1 MFFAV
6 RLSRPRRNLLQLGR
20 KRADIYYM
28 ETTIKRIFLMAACA
42 LILGSAFVYSE
53 EKRENEGGDGTFT
66 PWEVSIPAA
75 KRPRTPDSEKAE
87 EARRRDEDEDTF
99 EKNVNTLNFG
109 TPAEIGKL
117 IDDIGE
123 NEDPRYDDALYDLF
137 QATANGTIKEKI
149 IAYFTKRKDPCL
161 EDYAVTILDDPYDSP
176 NALAEKLLN
185 YVSAVECKEAAPALV
200 NLLENGEERYFN
212 GALAALGKTGGSKE
226 AEYLAAYLERDD
238 LTVPQR
244 QALMRTLG
252 EMAAVETFDAV
263 LEIARDEDENSFVRM
278 YAAEAAGKMKKDE
291 AVPVLLGLLENGDA
305 NMRQYCVKGLSYF
318 QGNADAQAAIVQA
331 IRDDHYKV
339 RLEAM
344 DAAEKM
350 NLTDAVS
357 FIVYRAR
364 HDAEKPVK
372 NAAYAILARM
382 NTGESAAFLIE
393 RLTDKKAGD
402 GTKAEIAKNL
412 MKEGSVGE
420 SEIIALAKEAL
431 TEAKHKQL
439 KNELGKLFI
448 KYPRPSYGEICSLY
462 LTAKDSDTVSLGLE
476 MFKTGKYEDA
486 RSFVVDI
493 ARDKKAKDSNR
504 KRAAKLA
511 GVEEE

>member
-1 MFFAV
+1 M
-6 RLSRPRRNLLQLGR
+6 
-20 KRADIYYM
+20 K
-28 ETTIKRIFLMAACA
+28 TTIKRIFLLAACVFS
-42 LILGSAFVYSE
+42 LGSALLYSDDGE
-53 EKRENEGGDGTFT
+53 EAEGGDGTFT

-75 KRPRTPDSEKAE
+75 KRPQSPDAQKAE
-87 EARRRDEDEDTF
+87 EARRQDDDEETF

-137 QATANGTIKEKI
+137 QGASNGSIKEKI

-161 EDYAVTILDDPYDSP
+161 EDYAVTVLDDPYDSP
-176 NALAEKLLN
+176 NSLAEKLLN

-212 GALAALGKTGGSKE
+212 GALAALGKTGGAKE

-278 YAAEAAGKMKKDE
+278 YAAEAVGKMKKDE
-291 AVPVLLGLLENGDA
+291 AVPVLLNLLENGDA

-318 QGNADAQAAIVQA
+318 PSDSDATAAIVQA

-350 NLTDAVS
+350 NLTEAVG
-357 FIVYRAR
+357 FIIYRAR

-372 NAAYAILARM
+372 SAAYAILARM
-382 NTGESAAFLIE
+382 NTGDAAAFLTE
-393 RLTDKKAGD
+393 RLTDKKTGD
-402 GTKAEIAKNL
+402 GVKAEIAKNM
-412 MKEGSVGE
+412 MKEGSGGE

-431 TEAKHKQL
+431 KEAKHKQL

-448 KYPRPSYGEICSLY
+448 KYPHPSYGEVCSLY
-462 LTAKDSDTVSLGLE
+462 LTAKDSETVSLGLE
-476 MFKTGKYEDA
+476 MFKTGKYDEA
-486 RSFVVDI
+486 RSFVDAI
-493 ARDKKAKDSNR
+493 AHDKKAKDSNR
-504 KRAAKLA
+504 KRAAKLL
-511 GVEEE
+511 GLEEE

>member
-1 MFFAV
+1 
-6 RLSRPRRNLLQLGR
+6 
-20 KRADIYYM
+20 
-28 ETTIKRIFLMAACA
+28 MAACA

-53 EKRENEGGDGTFT
+53 EERGNEGGDGTFT

-75 KRPRTPDSEKAE
+75 KRPRAPDSEKAE

-99 EKNVNTLNFG
+99 EKNVNALNFG

-123 NEDPRYDDALYDLF
+123 DEDPRYDDALYDLF
-137 QATANGTIKEKI
+137 QATANGSIKEKI

-200 NLLENGEERYFN
+200 NLLENGEDRYFN

-350 NLTDAVS
+350 NLTEAVS

-382 NTGESAAFLIE
+382 NTGEAAAFLIE

-493 ARDKKAKDSNR
+493 AHDKKAKESNR

-511 GVEEE
+511 GLEEE

>member
-1 MFFAV
+1 
-6 RLSRPRRNLLQLGR
+6 
-20 KRADIYYM
+20 
-28 ETTIKRIFLMAACA
+28 
-42 LILGSAFVYSE
+42 
-53 EKRENEGGDGTFT
+53 
-66 PWEVSIPAA
+66 
-75 KRPRTPDSEKAE
+75 
-87 EARRRDEDEDTF
+87 
-99 EKNVNTLNFG
+99 
-109 TPAEIGKL
+109 
-117 IDDIGE
+117 
-123 NEDPRYDDALYDLF
+123 
-137 QATANGTIKEKI
+137 
-149 IAYFTKRKDPCL
+149 
-161 EDYAVTILDDPYDSP
+161 
-176 NALAEKLLN
+176 
-185 YVSAVECKEAAPALV
+185 
-200 NLLENGEERYFN
+200 
-212 GALAALGKTGGSKE
+212 
-226 AEYLAAYLERDD
+226 
-238 LTVPQR
+238 
-244 QALMRTLG
+244 MRTLG

-278 YAAEAAGKMKKDE
+278 YAAEAVGKMKKDE

-350 NLTDAVS
+350 NLTEAVS

-382 NTGESAAFLIE
+382 NTGEAAAFLTE
-393 RLTDKKAGD
+393 RLTDKKTGD

-511 GVEEE
+511 GLEEE